1 MKHDRLSKQNLLSTG
16 AHVGGR
22 NSFVPGQAKVV
33 PRRPADFC
41 DVTSGDATSTCGET
55 GETNV
60 WRQARQMRQEWR
72 RQRYSRLKMG

>member
-1 MKHDRLSKQNLLSTG
+1 M
-16 AHVGGR
+16 
-22 NSFVPGQAKVV
+22 
-33 PRRPADFC
+33 
-41 DVTSGDATSTCGET
+41 TSGDAASTC

>member
-1 MKHDRLSKQNLLSTG
+1 MKHDRLSKQNLRSAG

-33 PRRPADFC
+33 PCRPADFC
-41 DVTSGDATSTCGET
+41 DMTSGDAASTC

>member
-1 MKHDRLSKQNLLSTG
+1 MEHDRLSKQNLLSAG

-22 NSFVPGQAKVV
+22 NSFVPGQVKVV
-33 PRRPADFC
+33 PCRPADFF
-41 DVTSGDATSTCGET
+41 DMTSGDATSTC